1 MQKPTEK
8 PLFEVLRL
16 SLGVLDGALGVR
28 ALSFDMSF
36 LSSGQGL
43 PSFRG
48 VVWSFVRAEWIL
60 GFRV

>member
-1 MQKPTEK
+1 MQTPTEK

-16 SLGVLDGALGVR
+16 SLGVLDGGLGVR
-28 ALSFDMSF
+28 G
-36 LSSGQGL
+36 SGFAG
-43 PSFRG
+43 FRG